1 MRATSP
7 ISSLPARAFWDCRR
21 VTSAAI
27 ARRTRPGASPA
38 RTPGRRG
45 IAPKLGW
52 VAFDAT
58 ACLCADDRYVRV
70 VVGFD
75 AQDSAFVR
83 GSHGGGEDAVET
95 AIRVEQAGMQ
105 TQA

>member
-1 MRATSP
+1 CARFLG
-7 ISSLPARAFWDCRR
+7 LPARYICGYR
-21 VTSAAI
+21 AADE
-27 ARRTRPGASPA
+27 AGGEPGAHA
-38 RTPGRRG
+38 WAEGF
-45 IAPKLGW
+45 APKLGW